1 MLIERLRQ
9 RVTFRVPL
17 AAPARW
23 AARFRFL
30 VASQMLNRSMK
41 IHCQLPPLWWMDG
54 WIDRKIDRWMD
65 GWMDGSCDLMP
76 SRLDLIADWLKLN
89 GFKWC
94 WTIKPPMPVV
104 GFAGRNQEHQKMCP
118 TNGGFCGFRPW
129 ATGFCEEILGQFLP
143 PSRLVVML
151 FQCFKASGS
160 FFLFYGH
167 FDTSGVIGKWS
178 TGTPFGEATGMR
190 PRNCGSVGER

>member
-1 MLIERLRQ
+1 
-9 RVTFRVPL
+9 
-17 AAPARW
+17 
-23 AARFRFL
+23 
-30 VASQMLNRSMK
+30 
-41 IHCQLPPLWWMDG
+41 MDG

-104 GFAGRNQEHQKMCP
+104 GFGGKEPGTPKKCVPPMAAFAVFGREQRAFVRKFWAN
-118 TNGGFCGFRPW
+118 FC
-129 ATGFCEEILGQFLP
+129 P
-143 PSRLVVML
+143 PSCLVVVL

-167 FDTSGVIGKWS
+167 FDTSGMIGKWS

-190 PRNCGSVGER
+190 PRNCGSVVER